1 LIICILAAKA
11 YKNQSKPYPGA
22 FVKATRGGNRAT
34 IQVPG
39 ISERRR
45 HAIREKHYWEPTNII
60 IYGVGWEHRT
70 VNI

>member
-1 LIICILAAKA
+1 MIIYILAAKA

-39 ISERRR
+39 VSERRR
-45 HAIREKHYWEPTNII
+45 HAIREKHYCKPVNII
-60 IYGVGWEHRT
+60 IDSVGWEHRT
-70 VNI
+70 INI